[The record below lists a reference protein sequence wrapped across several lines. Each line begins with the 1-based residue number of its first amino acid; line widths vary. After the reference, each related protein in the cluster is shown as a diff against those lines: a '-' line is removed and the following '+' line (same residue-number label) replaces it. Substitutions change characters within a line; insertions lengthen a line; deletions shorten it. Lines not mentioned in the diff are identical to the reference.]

1 MIQRTIKSLEYDKII
16 EMLRNRTETS
26 LGKKEIENVK
36 IETDIEKINLMQ
48 DETEEAYQIIVKR
61 GKAPFGGITDIERDF
76 LLSKK
81 EGVLSSKSVF
91 KVGEGLRG
99 FRILKNF
106 LSRNNEKDLFFTL
119 LKNRSEG
126 LLTDKELETEIEQA
140 IIGEEEISDNAS
152 VELRNIRRHIKNQ
165 NEKMRNKLNSIINS
179 SQYQKY
185 LQDNV
190 ITMREGRYVV
200 PVKQEHRSSFKGII
214 HDQSSS
220 GATLFIEPLEI
231 VNLNN
236 DIRELELKERDEI
249 ERILK
254 IFSEKISIISDMG
267 IESLKIIGQLDMIF
281 ARGKLSVDMRGSR
294 PIINNNKYINI
305 KNGRHPLLKKESVV
319 PLNFF
324 IGKDSNTVIITGPNT
339 GGKTVTLK
347 TVGLFVLMSQSGL
360 QIPADSQS
368 EISIFE
374 KIFTDIGDEQSIEQS
389 LSTFSSHMTNIVKI
403 MNSVNENS
411 LVLFDEI
418 GSGTDPV
425 EGSAIAISILEYLK
439 ERNIRTIATTH
450 YSELKLFALNTEKV
464 VNASV
469 EFDIDTL
476 VPTYKL
482 LIGVPG
488 KSNAFEIS
496 KRLGLDEFLINR
508 ARNIVSKENVELED
522 ILSKL
527 EKNRIE
533 TERSRVESEE
543 LKKELEFLRKSLKT
557 EKEDLESKR
566 QNFLN
571 EARREAKKIVQAA
584 KRESD
589 EIVENIQGIWTD
601 VDKEYK
607 EKIEENRKKLK
618 TKIDIIDENISE
630 KILQKTNRE
639 PLKSVDLGDEVK
651 ISSLNQ
657 IGIVV
662 SKPDNDNNVQVQVG
676 IMKLTVPLNT
686 LEKTKIVQIKES
698 NKYAQSMLSYKMDSV
713 KSEIDLRGKNIEE
726 AIIEIDKYLDDAYL
740 TGHKKVTIIHGKG
753 TGVLRQG
760 VTEIL
765 KKHRHVKT
773 QRLGTYNE
781 GGTGVTIVEMK

>member
-16 EMLRNRTETS
+16 DKLSKRTETS
-26 LGKKEIENVK
+26 LGKQEIENLK
-36 IETDIEKINLMQ
+36 IEVDVDKINIMQ

-61 GKAPFGGITDIERDF
+61 GKAPFGGITNIERDL

-81 EGVLSSKSVF
+81 EGILSTKSVF
-91 KVGEGLRG
+91 KVGQSLRG
-99 FRILKNF
+99 FRILKGYLN
-106 LSRNNEKDLFFTL
+106 RNDEKDLFFTL
-119 LKNRSEG
+119 LKDKSEG
-126 LLTDKELETEIEQA
+126 LLVDRELENEIETA

-152 VELRNIRRHIKNQ
+152 VELRNIRRHIRNQ
-165 NEKMRNKLNSIINS
+165 NEKMRNKLNSIVNS

-190 ITMREGRYVV
+190 ITMRDGRYVV
-200 PVKQEHRSSFKGII
+200 PVKQEHRNSFKGII

-236 DIRELELKERDEI
+236 EIKELELKERDEI
-249 ERILK
+249 ERVLK
-254 IFSEKISIISDMG
+254 VFSEKISIIADVG
-267 IESLKIIGQLDMIF
+267 LESLKIAGKLDLIF
-281 ARGKLSVDMRGSR
+281 AKGKLSVDMKGSR
-294 PIINNNKYINI
+294 PIINNDKYINI
-305 KNGRHPLLKKESVV
+305 KNGRHPLLSKESVV

-324 IGKDSNTVIITGPNT
+324 IGKDSNTVVITGPNT

-368 EISIFE
+368 EIGIFE
-374 KIFTDIGDEQSIEQS
+374 NIFTDIGDEQSIEQS

-403 MNSVNENS
+403 MNLVNENS

-425 EGSAIAISILEYLK
+425 EGSAIAIAILEYLK
-439 ERNIRTIATTH
+439 DRDIRTIATTH
-450 YSELKLFALNTEKV
+450 YSELKLFALNTERV

-469 EFDIDTL
+469 EFDVDTL
-476 VPTYKL
+476 VPTYRL

-496 KRLGLDEFLINR
+496 RRLGLEGFLIDR
-508 ARNIVSKENVELED
+508 AKNIVTKENVELED
-522 ILSKL
+522 ILSNL

-533 TERSRVESEE
+533 TEKTRKESEE
-543 LKKELEFLRKSLKT
+543 LKEEVENLKKNLKT
-557 EKEDLESKR
+557 EKDNLEKKK
-566 QNFLN
+566 QEFLN
-571 EARREAKKIVQAA
+571 EARREARKIVQDA
-584 KRESD
+584 KNQSD
-589 EIVENIQGIWTD
+589 EIIGNIQGIWTD
-601 VDKEYK
+601 VDKEYR
-607 EKIEENRKKLK
+607 EKLEKNRMKLK
-618 TKIDIIDENISE
+618 NKIDNIDENIRE
-630 KILQKTNRE
+630 KLIEKTSKD
-639 PLKSVDLGDEVK
+639 PLKTVSLGDEVK

-657 IGIVV
+657 IGIVL
-662 SKPDNDNNVQVQVG
+662 SKPDSDNNVQVQVG

-686 LEKTKIVQIKES
+686 LEKTKIIQTKQT
-698 NKYAQSMLSYKMDSV
+698 NKYAQSMLNYKVNSV
-713 KSEIDLRGKNIEE
+713 KAEIDLRGKNVEE

-765 KKHRHVKT
+765 KKHRHVET
-773 QRLGTYNE
+773 QRIGTYNE
-781 GGTGVTIVEMK
+781 GGTGVTIVELK